1 MIISNDLFYLS
12 GSCFSAVNNKS
23 ILGEVYGI
31 NTGQG
36 LILIDC
42 GEASTGPAMLKKTLK
57 KFNINSPITHVILTH
72 GHHDHCGGAKEMQE
86 AGAKIIVGAGD
97 ATYCKQGGPKGTP
110 YDIEQSFPAFIPDV
124 EISVDQEMII
134 NGIMFE
140 FIMIPGHTNGGMA
153 IRVKVDG
160 KLVLFTGDTLEAD
173 GTYLDKFLF
182 GWEGDPAFNKEEI
195 VNSIM
200 KLAKYKADIVL
211 SGHGKICL
219 INGTKLIRQ
228 AAKKVKSILNV

>member
-1 MIISNDLFYLS
+1 
-12 GSCFSAVNNKS
+12 
-23 ILGEVYGI
+23 
-31 NTGQG
+31 
-36 LILIDC
+36 
-42 GEASTGPAMLKKTLK
+42 MLRKTLK
-57 KFNINSPITHVILTH
+57 KFNINSPITHIILTH
-72 GHHDHCGGAKEMQE
+72 GHHDHCGGAKELQE

-97 ATYCKQGGPKGTP
+97 AIYCKQGGPNGTP

-124 EISVDQEMII
+124 EISADREMII

-153 IRVKVDG
+153 IRVKVDD
-160 KLVLFTGDTLEAD
+160 KFVLFTGDTLEAD
-173 GTYLDKFLF
+173 GTFLNKFLF

-200 KLAKYKADIVL
+200 KLTKYKADIVL

-228 AAKKVKSILNV
+228 AAKEVRNILNV

>member
-1 MIISNDLFYLS
+1 MIIANNLFYLS
-12 GSCFSAVNNKS
+12 GSCFAAVNNKKT
-23 ILGEVYGI
+23 LGEVYGI
-31 NTGQG
+31 NTDQG

-42 GEASTGPAMLKKTLK
+42 GEVSTGPAMIRETLK

-72 GHHDHCGGAKEMQE
+72 GHHDHCGGAKELQE
-86 AGAKIIVGAGD
+86 KGAKIIVGAGD
-97 ATYCKQGGPKGTP
+97 ANYCKQGGPKGTP
-110 YDIEQSFPAFIPDV
+110 DDIEQSFPAFIPNV
-124 EISVDQEMII
+124 EISIDQEMFI

-160 KLVLFTGDTLEAD
+160 KFILFTGDTLEAD
-173 GTYLDKFLF
+173 GTFLNKFLF
-182 GWEGDPAFNKEEI
+182 GWEGDPTFNKEMI

-200 KLAKYKADIVL
+200 KLTKYKADIVL

-219 INGTKLIRQ
+219 TNGTKLIRQ
-228 AAKKVKSILNV
+228 AAKEVRSILNV

>member
-23 ILGEVYGI
+23 ILGKVYGI

-124 EISVDQEMII
+124 EISVDKEMII

>member
-124 EISVDQEMII
+124 EISVDKEMII

-228 AAKKVKSILNV
+228 AAKEVRNILNV